1 MTLER
6 PFHVLRVSHNFISC
20 LFGVITRLK
29 APSCVHIVLH
39 VILKTSE
46 IVCLLSKM
54 APEHDAAHAAKVFL
68 GFVASP

>member
-1 MTLER
+1 M
-6 PFHVLRVSHNFISC
+6 
-20 LFGVITRLK
+20 TRLK

-54 APEHDAAHAAKVFL
+54 APEHDAAHAAK
-68 GFVASP
+68 GFPGVRCLTFTPLAK